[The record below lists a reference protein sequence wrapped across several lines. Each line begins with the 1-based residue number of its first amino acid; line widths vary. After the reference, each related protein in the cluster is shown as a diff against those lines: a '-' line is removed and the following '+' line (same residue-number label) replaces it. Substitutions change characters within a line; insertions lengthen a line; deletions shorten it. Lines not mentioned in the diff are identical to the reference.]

1 MTVPSA
7 LLEIDRL
14 SVAFRTRRGNLQALR
29 NVSLKVG
36 RGEIIGII
44 GESGCGK
51 STLINSIIG
60 LLPANVGTVGGHIRF
75 DGEDIVGMPDKAL
88 RRLRGERITTIFQDP
103 MTALNPVMSIG
114 TQMTAIQ
121 YRRQDSL
128 AAKRR
133 RAVEFL
139 ERVRMPDAEK
149 RLGQYP
155 HQFSGGMRQRICIAM
170 ALLTEPDLLIADE
183 PTTALDATLEV
194 QVIRLLRELQRD
206 IGCSVLFV
214 SHHLGAVAELCE
226 RVAIMYAGEVVEQG
240 TVRDIFRDPRHP
252 YTRKLLECD
261 PGRIAETQEK
271 LPTIPGE
278 VPDLVHVPDGCI
290 FRARCPDEFS
300 LCSERPPQATVRQGH
315 QASCHKASE
324 LSNP

>member
-1 MTVPSA
+1 MGER
-7 LLEIDRL
+7 LLDISQL
-14 SVAFRTRRGNLQALR
+14 SVAFRTRRGTLKALR
-29 NVSLKVG
+29 NVSLSVG
-36 RGEIIGII
+36 KGEIVGII

-51 STLINSIIG
+51 STLINAIIG
-60 LLPANVGTVGGHIRF
+60 LLPANAERPSGHIGF
-75 DGEDIVGMPDKAL
+75 AGEEILGLPEAQF

-103 MTALNPVMSIG
+103 MTALNPVLSIG

-121 YRRQDSL
+121 YRRDSSM
-128 AAKRR
+128 AEKRR

-139 ERVRMPDAEK
+139 EKVRMPDAEN
-149 RLGQYP
+149 RLDQYP

-206 IGCSVLFV
+206 VGCSVLFI

-226 RVAIMYAGEVVEQG
+226 RVAIMYAGEVVEHG
-240 TVRDIFRDPRHP
+240 GVRDIFRDPRHP

-261 PGRIAETQEK
+261 PGRVLEPLPR
-271 LPTIPGE
+271 LPTIGGE
-278 VPDLVHVPDGCI
+278 LPDLVRLPKGCI
-290 FRARCPDEFS
+290 FEGRCPDRFAR
-300 LCSERPPQATVRQGH
+300 CRVRPPIETVRQGH
-315 QASCHKASE
+315 EAACYKARE
-324 LSNP
+324 LANP